1 MKKIVVALTLSFSA
15 LMASSAITA
24 APQFESEVHAEQPT
38 AKIKRVREKRDFNEP
53 EQRSREQRGMKR
65 LQHMKWQTG
74 YVMPQH
80 YRSDGYKIEY
90 KDNNLPKPARNQQ
103 WYKINDNYI
112 LLNSETNSIVKIQGM

>member
-1 MKKIVVALTLSFSA
+1 MP
-15 LMASSAITA
+15 
-24 APQFESEVHAEQPT
+24 PQAEQAP
-38 AKIKRVREKRDFNEP
+38 APPKGKKMRDKRDFNEP

-80 YRSDGYKIEY
+80 YRSDGYKVEY

-103 WYKINDNYI
+103 WYKINNNYI
-112 LLNSETNSIVKIQGM
+112 LLNSDNNSIVRIEDR

>member
-24 APQFESEVHAEQPT
+24 APQFESEDYAEQP
-38 AKIKRVREKRDFNEP
+38 APKMKKIREKYDINEP
-53 EQRSREQRGMKR
+53 EHRSREQRGMKR

-80 YRSDGYKIEY
+80 YRSDGYKVEY